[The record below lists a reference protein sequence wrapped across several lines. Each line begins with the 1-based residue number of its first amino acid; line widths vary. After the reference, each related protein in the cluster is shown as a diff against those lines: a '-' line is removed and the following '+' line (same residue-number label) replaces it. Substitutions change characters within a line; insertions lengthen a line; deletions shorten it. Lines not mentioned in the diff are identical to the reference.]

1 MTERTRTLKSLEV
14 VLESFLHRVVEL
26 KGERLAVKESINR
39 LDDIARKESTQKD
52 FSMEV
57 GDWFAEHNDWLTEK
71 TIRPDDAS
79 RISKILS
86 QIKDGLTASPD
97 RSQEIEKVSSE
108 IERWQDTLT
117 PGPRKLDSTLQKLVL
132 RRGGETIAE
141 IEKDS
146 ILKFT
151 EHFESMFERW
161 KDVSGGKAHIM
172 SALDDCLNS
181 AYLQLNEE
189 ALILS
194 GFIIYYLR
202 LKNYLV
208 EPYVKR
214 LKAAESLIKKARA
227 ESSYAG

>member
-1 MTERTRTLKSLEV
+1 LTERTRTLKSLEV

-26 KGERLAVKESINR
+26 KGEGLAVMESINR
-39 LDDIARKESTQKD
+39 LDDIARQEPTQKD

-71 TIRPDDAS
+71 TIRPEDAS

-86 QIKDGLTASPD
+86 QIKDGLRTSPEI
-97 RSQEIEKVSSE
+97 SQETEKISSE

-132 RRGGETIAE
+132 RRGGETISE

-189 ALILS
+189 ALFLS

-214 LKAAESLIKKARA
+214 LKAAESLIKKAKA

>member
-1 MTERTRTLKSLEV
+1 MTERIRTLKSLEV

-26 KGERLAVKESINR
+26 KGDRLTVLEGINR
-39 LDDIARKESTQKD
+39 LDDIARKESTQKN
-52 FSMEV
+52 FPMEV
-57 GDWFAEHNDWLTEK
+57 GDWFAEHNDWLNEK
-71 TIRPDDAS
+71 VIRPAEAG
-79 RISKILS
+79 RISSILG
-86 QIKDGLTASPD
+86 QIKDGFETKSEK
-97 RSQEIEKVSSE
+97 SQETEKVSSE
-108 IERWQDTLT
+108 IDRWQEVLK
-117 PGPRKLDSTLQKLVL
+117 PKPKKLDSSLQKLVFK
-132 RRGGETIAE
+132 RSGETIAE

-151 EHFESMFERW
+151 EQFESMFERW
-161 KDVSGGKAHIM
+161 KDVSGGKAHIL
-172 SALDDCLNS
+172 SVLDDCLNS

-227 ESSYAG
+227 ESSYVG

>member
-26 KGERLAVKESINR
+26 KGERLTVLEGINR

-71 TIRPDDAS
+71 IIRPADAG
-79 RISKILS
+79 RISSILS
-86 QIKDGLTASPD
+86 QIRDGLETS
-97 RSQEIEKVSSE
+97 SEKSLETEKVNSE
-108 IERWQDTLT
+108 IERWQDSLK
-117 PGPRKLDSTLQKLVL
+117 PGTKKLDSSLQKLVL
-132 RRGGETIAE
+132 KRSGETIAE

-161 KDVSGGKAHIM
+161 KDVSGGRHHIL

-227 ESSYAG
+227 GSTLVS

>member
-132 RRGGETIAE
+132 RRGGETISE

-214 LKAAESLIKKARA
+214 LKAAESLIKKAKA

>member
-26 KGERLAVKESINR
+26 KGERLTVLEGINR
-39 LDDIARKESTQKD
+39 LDDIARQESTETD
-52 FSMEV
+52 FSTEV
-57 GDWFAEHNDWLTEK
+57 GDWFAEHNEWLTEK
-71 TIRPDDAS
+71 TISPADAS
-79 RISKILS
+79 RISEILGE
-86 QIKDGLTASPD
+86 IKDGLKTSPEK
-97 RSQEIEKVSSE
+97 SQETEKVSSE
-108 IERWQDTLT
+108 IERWQDTLKSE
-117 PGPRKLDSTLQKLVL
+117 PGKLDSRLQKLVL
-132 RRGGETIAE
+132 RRGGETLAE
-141 IEKDS
+141 VEKDS

-161 KDVSGGKAHIM
+161 KDVSGGKAHIL
-172 SALDDCLNS
+172 SALDDCLKS

-214 LKAAESLIKKARA
+214 LKAAESLIKKAKA

>member
-14 VLESFLHRVVEL
+14 VLESFLHRAVEL
-26 KGERLAVKESINR
+26 KGDRLTVLEGINR
-39 LDDIARKESTQKD
+39 LDDIARLGSAQENL
-52 FSMEV
+52 SMEV
-57 GDWFAEHNDWLTEK
+57 GNWFAEHNGWLNEK
-71 TIRPDDAS
+71 TIRPADAGRISSILS
-79 RISKILS
+79 RIR
-86 QIKDGLTASPD
+86 DGLEIKSEK
-97 RSQEIEKVSSE
+97 SQETEKVNSE
-108 IERWQDTLT
+108 IDRWQDILK
-117 PGPRKLDSTLQKLVL
+117 PEPKKLDSSLQKLVFK
-132 RRGGETIAE
+132 RSGETIAE

-151 EHFESMFERW
+151 EQFEAMFERW
-161 KDVSGGKAHIM
+161 KNVSGGRQHIL

-181 AYLQLNEE
+181 AYMQLNEE

-227 ESSYAG
+227 ENSNVG

>member
-1 MTERTRTLKSLEV
+1 MTERTRTLKSWEV

-26 KGERLAVKESINR
+26 KGERLAVLDGINR
-39 LDDIARKESTQKD
+39 LDDIARQDSTQKD

-71 TIRPDDAS
+71 TIRPADAGRIS
-79 RISKILS
+79 RILG
-86 QIKDGLTASPD
+86 QIKDGLKTSSEK
-97 RSQEIEKVSSE
+97 SQETEKVSSE
-108 IERWQDTLT
+108 IERWQDTLKLELK
-117 PGPRKLDSTLQKLVL
+117 KLDSSLPKLVL

-161 KDVSGGKAHIM
+161 KDVSGGKAHIL

-214 LKAAESLIKKARA
+214 LKAAESLIKKAKA

>member
-1 MTERTRTLKSLEV
+1 MSERTRTLKSLEV
-14 VLESFLHRVVEL
+14 VLESFLHRAVEL
-26 KGERLAVKESINR
+26 KGERLIVLEGINR
-39 LDDIARKESTQKD
+39 LDDIARQGSTQKD
-52 FSMEV
+52 FSLEV
-57 GDWFAEHNDWLTEK
+57 GDWFAEHNDWLNEK
-71 TIRPDDAS
+71 AIRPADAG
-79 RISKILS
+79 RISSILS
-86 QIKDGLTASPD
+86 QIRDGLETSTEK
-97 RSQEIEKVSSE
+97 SQETEKVSSE
-108 IERWQDTLT
+108 IERWQDKLK
-117 PGPRKLDSTLQKLVL
+117 PKPKKLDSSLQRLVFK
-132 RRGGETIAE
+132 RSGETIAE

-151 EHFESMFERW
+151 EQFESMFERW
-161 KDVSGGKAHIM
+161 KDVSGGRPHIL

-194 GFIIYYLR
+194 GFIIYYMR